1 MRKHCFLWFACFIRL
16 RLSLLFVA
24 VVALFA
30 SCVTQDV
37 PDNTRR
43 GNFEA
48 LWQTL
53 DQHYCFF
60 DYKNEAYGL
69 NWNEVYQK
77 YAPQISE
84 QMSDKQLFEVLAN
97 MTYELRDGHVN
108 LYAAHDVARY
118 GDWFDRYP
126 MNQSDSL
133 ERIYLGVSH
142 DYESAAGLKYRIL
155 ADNMGYVRC
164 SSFQLLFGDGN
175 LHEVM
180 RKLATCDGL
189 IVDVRS
195 NGGGLLTA
203 AEKLA
208 SLFVNEPI
216 TGAYICHKTGTGHND
231 FSAPQPISIEP
242 FVGFRWQKPVAVLTN
257 RRTYSAANSFVM
269 FLKGLPQVTVVGDF
283 TGGGAGMPFSA
294 ELPNGWS
301 VRFSA
306 CPMFTR
312 DMQQTELGIEPDVKV
327 DIAPADYARGID
339 TIIETAR
346 RLLKEK
352 TLLNYNK

>member
-1 MRKHCFLWFACFIRL
+1 
-16 RLSLLFVA
+16 
-24 VVALFA
+24 
-30 SCVTQDV
+30 
-37 PDNTRR
+37 
-43 GNFEA
+43 
-48 LWQTL
+48 
-53 DQHYCFF
+53 
-60 DYKNEAYGL
+60 
-69 NWNEVYQK
+69 
-77 YAPQISE
+77 
-84 QMSDKQLFEVLAN
+84 
-97 MTYELRDGHVN
+97 
-108 LYAAHDVARY
+108 
-118 GDWFDRYP
+118 
-126 MNQSDSL
+126 
-133 ERIYLGVSH
+133 
-142 DYESAAGLKYRIL
+142 
-155 ADNMGYVRC
+155 MGYVRC

-180 RKLATCDGL
+180 RKLASCDGL

-231 FSAPQPISIEP
+231 FSAPQPITIEP
-242 FVGFRWQKPVAVLTN
+242 IVGFRWQKPMAVLTH
-257 RRTYSAANSFVM
+257 RRTYSA
-269 FLKGLPQVTVVGDF
+269 
-283 TGGGAGMPFSA
+283 A

-312 DMQQTELGIEPDVKV
+312 DMQQTELGIEPNVKV
-327 DIAPADYARGID
+327 DIAPADYAQGID